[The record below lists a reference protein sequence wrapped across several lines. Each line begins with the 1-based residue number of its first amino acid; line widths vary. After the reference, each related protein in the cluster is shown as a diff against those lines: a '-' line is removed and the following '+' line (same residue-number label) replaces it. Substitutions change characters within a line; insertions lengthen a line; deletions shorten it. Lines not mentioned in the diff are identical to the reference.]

1 VVGNII
7 LQNVSD
13 GTASIQDE
21 SVLTKQFK
29 KDPVRLCEFLVF
41 PVLISITNYV
51 LLSFLDTSKAA
62 LQPLFLSTPIEF
74 GGLGLSPPSIGL
86 ALGLYGLSDGI
97 FQALLFPIAVRWW
110 GPKQVFFC
118 AMVALLPTYTLFPIM
133 SILAQN
139 WGLSTLVWVV
149 LVVQIILS
157 LIVDMG
163 YGCIFMFV
171 TSAAPNKRSLGTTN
185 GLSQT
190 IVSIARAMG
199 PAISTSLF
207 AFSVQHNFLGGYGVY
222 AVFITLTSF
231 SLLVAARLPDELWS
245 RECEG
250 SK

>member
-1 VVGNII
+1 
-7 LQNVSD
+7 
-13 GTASIQDE
+13 
-21 SVLTKQFK
+21 
-29 KDPVRLCEFLVF
+29 
-41 PVLISITNYV
+41 
-51 LLSFLDTSKAA
+51 
-62 LQPLFLSTPIEF
+62 
-74 GGLGLSPPSIGL
+74 
-86 ALGLYGLSDGI
+86 
-97 FQALLFPIAVRWW
+97 
-110 GPKQVFFC
+110 
-118 AMVALLPTYTLFPIM
+118 LPTYTLFPIM

-157 LIVDMG
+157 LIADMG
-163 YGCIFMFV
+163 Y
-171 TSAAPNKRSLGTTN
+171 AAPNKRSLGTTN